1 MKLKFDKLKQK
12 KNIKGNVVKYINP
25 KNKYL
30 KVIKEVYLSEL
41 KPKTTKAWKINFTCD
56 QYLTNLDGEFI
67 FYYKKNLNEK
77 KKQKKMN
84 VYDAV
89 FIPKKVFYGF
99 KNNSKKRSLILNSLE
114 VEHQKCNFGSAVFK

>member
-89 FIPKKVFYGF
+89 FIPKKVLDTSQPNITFDENGISNHYWEF
-99 KNNSKKRSLILNSLE
+99 EKMKKKFPN
-114 VEHQKCNFGSAVFK
+114 

>member
-77 KKQKKMN
+77 KTKENECLRCSIYTKK
-84 VYDAV
+84 
-89 FIPKKVFYGF
+89 
-99 KNNSKKRSLILNSLE
+99 SILWI
-114 VEHQKCNFGSAVFK
+114 